1 MSAVGIRPYRADDAP
16 LLYAAARESVG
27 DVFPWLPWCHPRYSL
42 DEAAEWSRS
51 REELARQG
59 LEYHFVIESERNAF
73 MGACGINQI
82 NRIHRLGNLG
92 YWVRS
97 SETGRG
103 VAAFAVALA
112 ARFAFES
119 TDLIRLEI
127 VCAVGNHRSQRVA
140 EKAGAVREGI
150 LHDRLLLHGA
160 PHDAVMYGIVRPR

>member
-1 MSAVGIRPYRADDAP
+1 MSAVAIRLYRADDAAN
-16 LLYAAARESVG
+16 LHQAARESVG
-27 DVFPWLPWCHPRYSL
+27 DVFPWLSWCHSGYSL
-42 DEAAEWSRS
+42 DEAAEWARS

-59 LEYHFVIESERNAF
+59 LEYHFVIEGRGGAF
-73 MGACGINQI
+73 LGACGINQI

-103 VAAFAVALA
+103 VAAAAVALA

-140 EKAGAVREGI
+140 EKAGAVREGV
-150 LHDRLLLHGA
+150 LRDRLLIHGT
-160 PHDAVMYGIVRPR
+160 PHDAVMYSMVRPR